1 MIYDIS
7 APSATGGRRRWEG
20 LIGMDGLGQGQ
31 AIGAERA
38 AADARPPDEGSA
50 PDLDRV
56 ELGLRT
62 YKQAVYESLRE
73 MIVWL
78 DLPPGERLVE
88 NELAARFGVSKTPVR
103 EALALLDADGLV
115 DMIPYR
121 GTSVRW
127 LTVPEMHEQNI
138 LVDALEIP
146 AFGVVAERITA
157 AELDAVGDMVAHLK
171 AARAARDYRVYGAIT
186 LDMHRALMRPS
197 GLPRL
202 RKLIDSVV
210 GPVGLRY
217 DRVLVYAFDDAWD
230 VYLELTVGRY
240 EAIRERDPERAAEIV
255 TSHRRRLETMAI
267 GRLDHPEVAR
277 YFQPTPNIN
286 GPPARWGR

>member
-1 MIYDIS
+1 LRVDARRLHHSVS
-7 APSATGGRRRWEG
+7 AEPTGG
-20 LIGMDGLGQGQ
+20 
-31 AIGAERA
+31 
-38 AADARPPDEGSA
+38 DAHRGDDAQTTGDA
-50 PDLDRV
+50 RV

-62 YKQAVYESLRE
+62 FKQAVYESLRE

-78 DLPPGERLVE
+78 ELPPGERLVE

-115 DMIPYR
+115 ETVPYR
-121 GTSVRW
+121 GTTVRW
-127 LTVPEMHEQNI
+127 LTVPEMQEQNI

-146 AFGVVAERITA
+146 AFRIIADRITTD
-157 AELDAVGDMVAHLK
+157 ELDAIGDMVSHLK
-171 AARAARDYRVYGAIT
+171 AARAARDFRTYGAVT
-186 LDMHRALMRPS
+186 LDMHGALMRPS

-230 VYLELTVGRY
+230 LYLELTVGRY
-240 EAIRERDPERAAEIV
+240 EAIRDRDPERAAEIV
-255 TSHRRRLETMAI
+255 TSHRQRLEVLAL
-267 GRLDHPEVAR
+267 GRLHHPEVAR
-277 YFQPTPNIN
+277 YFEPTQPLN
-286 GPPARWGR
+286 GLPGRSGR

>member
-1 MIYDIS
+1 MRAGAS
-7 APSATGGRRRWEG
+7 AAGAGSLEG
-20 LIGMDGLGQGQ
+20 T
-31 AIGAERA
+31 RA
-38 AADARPPDEGSA
+38 SEVE
-50 PDLDRV
+50 RV

-78 DLPPGERLVE
+78 DLPPGDRLVE

-103 EALALLDADGLV
+103 EALAILDADGLV
-115 DMIPYR
+115 DTVPYR
-121 GTSVRW
+121 GTTVRW
-127 LTVPEMHEQNI
+127 LTVPEMQEQNI
-138 LVDALEIP
+138 LVDALEVP
-146 AFGVVAERITA
+146 AFRIVADRITT
-157 AELDAVGDMVAHLK
+157 AELDAIGDMVTHLK
-171 AARAARDYRVYGAIT
+171 AARSARDFRRYGAIT

-230 VYLELTVGRY
+230 LYLELTVGRF
-240 EAIRERDPERAAEIV
+240 EAIRDRDPERAVEVV
-255 TSHRRRLETMAI
+255 TGHRRQLEALALDRL
-267 GRLDHPEVAR
+267 GHPDVAR
-277 YFQPTPNIN
+277 YFEPGSSVTRL
-286 GPPARWGR
+286 PPGLER